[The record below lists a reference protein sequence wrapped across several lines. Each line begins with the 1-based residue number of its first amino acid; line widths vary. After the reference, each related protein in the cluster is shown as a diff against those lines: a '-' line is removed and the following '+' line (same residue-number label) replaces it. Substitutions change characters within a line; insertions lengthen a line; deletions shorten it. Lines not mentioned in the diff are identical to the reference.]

1 MANDKSKIN
10 ELVIDDDDP
19 TAELEVLSPKDVLPE
34 DSSDQSE
41 VAAKTHGFQDD
52 IETGSHSAV
61 SELKSE
67 LEARSETI
75 NRLQFDLEQLR
86 AKWAGLDN
94 EYKAREQITDRLNAD
109 LDARQAKL
117 SNKNAL
123 LKKRNLSIKALKSE
137 IRIRN
142 SEYNKLQASI
152 DDIAKAAAERP
163 DDDSGDEL
171 TFIEAKSGQLASNRI
186 LIRELR
192 AQIERTDSYADELRQ
207 QLQERTEISDHA
219 ADHHE
224 YLESALA
231 EANSKINE
239 LEQTLASE
247 AADNAKLR
255 VELEELQKAQ
265 VEEIRMI
272 RFELGEAQET
282 LSQHELVT
290 EQLASDLVNTR
301 GYRDELEQM
310 LNKSEE
316 SRQSQLEQLDLENRN
331 LRRSVD
337 DLENKL
343 ESKSEAVNYLLCEL
357 ARKTQQ
363 IESISEIDDVI
374 HEIDDRVAEHIDEP
388 VAAERDRVT
397 RVLIGSV
404 EGQELR
410 FPLFKDRLTIGR
422 TDQND
427 IQLKASYVSRRHA
440 VIVTDGDRTRVIDW
454 GSKNGVFVNSSR
466 ITEHFLSNGDTVT
479 IGTADFRYE
488 ERPKRDS

>member
-1 MANDKSKIN
+1 MTNDKNTIN

-19 TAELEVLSPKDVLPE
+19 TAELETLSLKDALPE
-34 DSSDQSE
+34 FSSDQSE

-52 IETGSHSAV
+52 IETGSYATV
-61 SELKSE
+61 DELKSE
-67 LEARSETI
+67 LEARSATI

-86 AKWAGLDN
+86 SKWAGLES
-94 EYKAREQITDRLNAD
+94 EYQAREEITDRLNED
-109 LDARQAKL
+109 LDTIRTKL
-117 SNKNAL
+117 ANKNKVVKQRNRAVKD
-123 LKKRNLSIKALKSE
+123 LKAE
-137 IRIRN
+137 IRGRN

-152 DDIAKAAAERP
+152 DDIAKAAIERP
-163 DDDSGDEL
+163 DDDSGDERTIL
-171 TFIEAKSGQLASNRI
+171 DAKSGQLASNRI

-192 AQIERTDSYADELRQ
+192 AQIERTDSYADKLRQ
-207 QLQERTEISDHA
+207 QLQERTEVSDHA

-224 YLESALA
+224 YLEASLA

-239 LEQTLASE
+239 LVQAQATE
-247 AADNAKLR
+247 AAGNAELR

-265 VEEIRMI
+265 AEEIRMI

-282 LSQHELVT
+282 VAQHELVT
-290 EQLASDLVNTR
+290 EQLASDLVSTR
-301 GYRDELEQM
+301 GNRDKLEQM
-310 LNKSEE
+310 LSKSEE
-316 SRQSQLEQLDLENRN
+316 SKQGQLEQLDMENRK

-337 DLENKL
+337 DLEGKL
-343 ESKSEAVNYLLCEL
+343 GSKSEAVNYLLCEV
-357 ARKTQQ
+357 AKKTQQ

-374 HEIDDRVAEHIDEP
+374 HEIDDRISEHIDEP
-388 VAAERDRVT
+388 VATERDRIT

-410 FPLFKDRLTIGR
+410 FPLFKNRLTIGR

-440 VIVTDGDRTRVIDW
+440 VIVTDGDKTRVIDW

>member
-1 MANDKSKIN
+1 MANDKNKIN

-19 TAELEVLSPKDVLPE
+19 TAELEVLSPKNVLP
-34 DSSDQSE
+34 DASSDQSE

-52 IETGSHSAV
+52 IETGSYAAV

-86 AKWAGLDN
+86 AKWAGLDS
-94 EYKAREQITDRLNAD
+94 EHKAREEITDRLNVD
-109 LDARQAKL
+109 LDAIQAEL
-117 SNKNAL
+117 SEKSAL
-123 LKKRNLSIKALKSE
+123 LKKRNLSIRELKSE
-137 IRIRN
+137 IRIKN

-163 DDDSGDEL
+163 GNDSGDEL
-171 TFIEAKSGQLASNRI
+171 AILEAKSGQLASNRI

-192 AQIERTDSYADELRQ
+192 AQIERSDSYADELRQ
-207 QLQERTEISDHA
+207 QLQVRTEISDHA

-224 YLESALA
+224 YLEAALS

-247 AADNAKLR
+247 AAANAELR

-282 LSQHELVT
+282 VSQHELVT
-290 EQLASDLVNTR
+290 EQLASDLINTR
-301 GYRDELEQM
+301 GYRNELEQM
-310 LNKSEE
+310 LSKSEE
-316 SRQSQLEQLDLENRN
+316 SRQSQLEQLDLENRK
-331 LRRSVD
+331 LRGSVD
-337 DLENKL
+337 DLEGKL

-357 ARKTQQ
+357 AKKTQQ

-374 HEIDDRVAEHIDEP
+374 HEIDDRIAEHIDEP
-388 VAAERDRVT
+388 VATERDRVT

-404 EGQELR
+404 EGQVLR
-410 FPLFKDRLTIGR
+410 FPLFKNRLTIGR

-488 ERPKRDS
+488 ERPKRDN

>member
-1 MANDKSKIN
+1 MANDKNKIN

-19 TAELEVLSPKDVLPE
+19 TVELEVLSPKDVLP
-34 DSSDQSE
+34 DASSDQLE

-52 IETGSHSAV
+52 IETGSYAAV

-86 AKWAGLDN
+86 AKWTGLDS
-94 EYKAREQITDRLNAD
+94 EYKARQEITNRLNVD
-109 LDARQAKL
+109 LDVIQAKL
-117 SNKNAL
+117 SKKSVL
-123 LKKRNLSIKALKSE
+123 LKKRNLSIKELKSE
-137 IRIRN
+137 IRVRI

-152 DDIAKAAAERP
+152 DDIAKAAAEWP
-163 DDDSGDEL
+163 DDASGDEL
-171 TFIEAKSGQLASNRI
+171 AILAAKSGQLASNRI

-192 AQIERTDSYADELRQ
+192 AQIERSDSYADELRQ
-207 QLQERTEISDHA
+207 QLQARTEISDHA
-219 ADHHE
+219 TDHNEH
-224 YLESALA
+224 LEAALA
-231 EANSKINE
+231 EENSKINE

-247 AADNAKLR
+247 AAANAELR
-255 VELEELQKAQ
+255 VELEELQKTQ

-282 LSQHELVT
+282 VAQHELVT
-290 EQLASDLVNTR
+290 EQLTSDLVNTR
-301 GYRDELEQM
+301 GCRDELEQM
-310 LNKSEE
+310 LSKSEE
-316 SRQSQLEQLDLENRN
+316 SEHSKLEQLDLENRK

-337 DLENKL
+337 DLESKF
-343 ESKSEAVNYLLCEL
+343 EAKSEAANYLFCEL
-357 ARKTQQ
+357 AKKTQQ
-363 IESISEIDDVI
+363 IESIGEIDDVI
-374 HEIDDRVAEHIDEP
+374 HKIDDRIAEHIDEP
-388 VAAERDRVT
+388 AATGRDRVT

-427 IQLKASYVSRRHA
+427 IQLKASYVSKRHA
-440 VIVTDGDRTRVIDW
+440 VIVTDGNRTRVIDW

-466 ITEHFLSNGDTVT
+466 ITEHFLTNGDTVT

>member
-1 MANDKSKIN
+1 MANDKNQID

-19 TAELEVLSPKDVLPE
+19 TAELEALSPKDVLP
-34 DSSDQSE
+34 DASNDQSE

-52 IETGSHSAV
+52 IETGSYAAV

-86 AKWAGLDN
+86 AKWAGLDS
-94 EYKAREQITDRLNAD
+94 EYRAREEITDRLNVD
-109 LDARQAKL
+109 LDAIQAKL
-117 SNKNAL
+117 SKKSVL
-123 LKKRNLSIKALKSE
+123 LKKRNLSIKELKSE
-137 IRIRN
+137 IRVRN
-142 SEYNKLQASI
+142 SEYNRLQASI
-152 DDIAKAAAERP
+152 NDIAKAAAERP

-171 TFIEAKSGQLASNRI
+171 AILAAKSGQLTSNRI

-192 AQIERTDSYADELRQ
+192 AQIERSDSYADELRQ
-207 QLQERTEISDHA
+207 QLQARTEISDHA

-224 YLESALA
+224 YLEAALA

-247 AADNAKLR
+247 AAANAELR

-282 LSQHELVT
+282 VAQHELVT
-290 EQLASDLVNTR
+290 EQLASDLINTR
-301 GYRDELEQM
+301 GSRDELEQK
-310 LNKSEE
+310 LSKSKD
-316 SRQSQLEQLDLENRN
+316 SRQSQLEQLDLENRR

-337 DLENKL
+337 DLESKL
-343 ESKSEAVNYLLCEL
+343 EAKSEAVNYLFCEL
-357 ARKTQQ
+357 AKKTQQ

-374 HEIDDRVAEHIDEP
+374 HEIDDRIAEHVDEP
-388 VAAERDRVT
+388 AATERDRVT

-427 IQLKASYVSRRHA
+427 IQLEASYVSRRHA